1 MNRCRTPSC
10 LGLRLTQPLSSLTRA
25 PPQRKVPP
33 HTGLWAVPIARGR
46 SVPPSS
52 APLMCGGKGGPRTGC
67 CSFAVG
73 LSDSVLRRADAP
85 HPRTDRPAGV
95 QQRVRR
101 CRRRRRSGRRR
112 IDGRSAGLGHHYRTQ
127 RCGMARSMDLST
139 ITTLVCFFPSSSSS
153 SCVRMVSLQRPVPRP
168 TCIPTCI
175 GGMHWRFGG
184 ASLLP
189 ALSLTIQQRTVCLD
203 GWVLICLSR
212 AYTNQIICVW
222 GSGITANDV
231 APPRDRRAVLG
242 ARSGLSPARSLAR
255 NRAYIRLLSP
265 PTAATIWATCAA
277 RGSRPSRQQRTPHAA
292 ARQLRQMMSRA

>member
-1 MNRCRTPSC
+1 MPRPAPHPTPLKSHT
-10 LGLRLTQPLSSLTRA
+10 RSSA
-25 PPQRKVPP
+25 AQGPP

-139 ITTLVCFFPSSSSS
+139 ITTFGVFFPRLRLRLAYVWSVYRGP
-153 SCVRMVSLQRPVPRP
+153 CHVPHAFP
-168 TCIPTCI
+168 HALEACI
-175 GGMHWRFGG
+175 GGLEVL
-184 ASLLP
+184 AC
-189 ALSLTIQQRTVCLD
+189 CL
-203 GWVLICLSR
+203 R
-212 AYTNQIICVW
+212 Y
-222 GSGITANDV
+222 
-231 APPRDRRAVLG
+231 P
-242 ARSGLSPARSLAR
+242 
-255 NRAYIRLLSP
+255 
-265 PTAATIWATCAA
+265 
-277 RGSRPSRQQRTPHAA
+277 
-292 ARQLRQMMSRA
+292 